1 MIKISL
7 LMRKDVLELLFNNN
21 IYNAPLS
28 IFLIVT
34 DMSLQKFTTFHDH
47 LLNCFNHILYLVDPY

>member
-7 LMRKDVLELLFNNN
+7 LRRKGVLEFLFNNN
-21 IYNAPLS
+21 ICNALLS

-34 DMSLQKFTTFHDH
+34 DMSFQKFTTFDDH
-47 LLNCFNHILYLVDPY
+47 LLNRFNHILHLVGPY